1 MRRYTNKRQSEE
13 RRQKKW
19 REKRLDSHWD
29 CWVRWENCT
38 GEATTLHH
46 RLKRSAMPSAI
57 HYIGDPEWD
66 SWQFVPICSNCNAA
80 QEDSPLRSK
89 EESWTVTPHQAEA
102 LFPHLFQ
109 AGMFVGR
116 ANR

>member
-1 MRRYTNKRQSEE
+1 MRRYTKKRESEE

-19 REKRLDSHWD
+19 RDRRLEGAV
-29 CWVRWENCT
+29 CRIRWGNCT
-38 GEATTLHH
+38 GRATTLHH
-46 RLKRSAMPSAI
+46 RVKRSAMRSAI

-66 SWQFVPICSNCNAA
+66 GWQFVESCAACNSAI
-80 QEDSPLRSK
+80 EDEPARAK
-89 EESWTVTPHQAEA
+89 EESWTVTPHQAEE